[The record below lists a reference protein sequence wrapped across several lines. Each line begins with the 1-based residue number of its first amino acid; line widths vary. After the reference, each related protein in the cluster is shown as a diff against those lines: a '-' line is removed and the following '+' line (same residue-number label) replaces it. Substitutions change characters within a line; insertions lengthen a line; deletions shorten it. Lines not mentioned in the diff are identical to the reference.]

1 VPYVTSRYP
10 LWEEPEFLTRLDEG
24 RFYIPDAPE
33 GKRETIVTSAVDA
46 VPQAAVSITGPT
58 WSTLWAAGFTGGAF
72 ILPVFQFYWAAVVS
86 GLFAM
91 ACVIYWLWTATAQVP
106 KTPMRDAGLGLKLPT
121 YVSGPNA
128 PGWWGVFITM
138 LGDATAFASLVFG
151 VFFFWTARPDF
162 PPPGAPLPD
171 ALWAALAAVCF
182 ALAWAATVAA
192 RHVNRRGRAR
202 RARGLIGAGVVL
214 ACGAGGALWLS
225 VLVPGLEPV
234 SHAFPAVMFA
244 LVVWTGAH
252 AALGAVMLLYC
263 LAGSWFGKLTPRYD
277 ADLRNTT
284 LFWHFL
290 TLSGIITALL
300 LGGFPRL
307 LS

>member
-1 VPYVTSRYP
+1 
-10 LWEEPEFLTRLDEG
+10 
-24 RFYIPDAPE
+24 
-33 GKRETIVTSAVDA
+33 
-46 VPQAAVSITGPT
+46 
-58 WSTLWAAGFTGGAF
+58 
-72 ILPVFQFYWAAVVS
+72 
-86 GLFAM
+86 
-91 ACVIYWLWTATAQVP
+91 
-106 KTPMRDAGLGLKLPT
+106 
-121 YVSGPNA
+121 
-128 PGWWGVFITM
+128 
-138 LGDATAFASLVFG
+138 
-151 VFFFWTARPDF
+151 
-162 PPPGAPLPD
+162 LPD
-171 ALWAALAAVCF
+171 ALWAALAALCF

-202 RARGLIGAGVVL
+202 RARALIGAGVVL
-214 ACGAGGALWLS
+214 ACGAAGALWLS
-225 VLVPGLEPV
+225 VLVPGLEPA

-252 AALGAVMLLYC
+252 AALGALMLLYC

-290 TLSGIITALL
+290 TLSGIITAML